1 MYNVV
6 ELYFTEKQPSFFLR
20 LSLLYKLLKKS
31 CLPGCDYWPYH
42 RHGYLA
48 KAILLLVG
56 IISLGRNGITCI
68 DHKTLPWEWSAF
80 IKGIFSLYCV
90 TVQQAEKHFQNS
102 IVLNCW
108 DKILL
113 FAWEAGNPP
122 ICNWPGFSSLT
133 YNANSRDLSNSV
145 FLGAESIEH
154 LASQMEKQHNIH
166 RSLNR
171 LYIPA
176 HGEYRQLLMCRN
188 QAQHTYENTSSLG
201 IWGPIF
207 KNTCWKRS
215 AWGKHGYNQ
224 NQLLK
229 C

>member
-1 MYNVV
+1 MFCWHISSSLILKSLSLITYNLV
-6 ELYFTEKQPSFFLR
+6 ELYFTEKQASFFLR

-108 DKILL
+108 DKIL

-122 ICNWPGFSSLT
+122 SAT
-133 YNANSRDLSNSV
+133 DLDSPP
-145 FLGAESIEH
+145 LPTMLILET
-154 LASQMEKQHNIH
+154 SQT
-166 RSLNR
+166 LFF
-171 LYIPA
+171 
-176 HGEYRQLLMCRN
+176 
-188 QAQHTYENTSSLG
+188 
-201 IWGPIF
+201 WG
-207 KNTCWKRS
+207 
-215 AWGKHGYNQ
+215 
-224 NQLLK
+224 LK
-229 C
+229 V